1 MIFVQIPPK
10 ERNMK
15 RISRIFFALFFTVLF
30 SKSMLY
36 ASAKVYVPASD
47 IDLTEILPPPPAQDS
62 IQTKKEIAEILD
74 FQENRSDKM
83 VQYAQAD
90 QEISVF
96 RFSDIL
102 GDKFTKENLPFT
114 GEFFHNV
121 TATAS
126 IISGPA
132 KDFWKRP
139 RPSVFDPRV
148 KPCVKVPPN
157 ASYPS
162 GHSTAGNL
170 MAIILAN
177 MVPEKSAEIYGRGW
191 DFAVNRI
198 IGGVHYR
205 SDSEAGRMA
214 ATVIAA
220 FMFRNADFKA
230 DYERSKSE
238 IRRLLG
244 YEVKTAA
251 ATGATGR

>member
-1 MIFVQIPPK
+1 
-10 ERNMK
+10 MK
-15 RISRIFFALFFTVLF
+15 RISRIFFAMFFVVLF
-30 SKSMLY
+30 SACSLY
-36 ASAKVYVPASD
+36 ASTKVYVPATD
-47 IDLTEILPPPPAQDS
+47 VDLTKILPPPPAQDS
-62 IQTKKEIAEILD
+62 AQTKKEIDEMLA
-74 FQENRSDKM
+74 FQESRTDKM
-83 VQYAQAD
+83 VKYAQAD

-96 RFSDIL
+96 RFSDIM
-102 GDKFTKENLPFT
+102 GEKFTKENLPFT

-121 TATAS
+121 TANAS

-139 RPSVFDPRV
+139 RPSVFDARV

-157 ASYPS
+157 AAYPS

-220 FMFRNADFKA
+220 FMFRNPDFMA
-230 DYERSKSE
+230 DYERSRTE
-238 IRRLLG
+238 IRKALG
-244 YEVKTAA
+244 LEDRTAA
-251 ATGATGR
+251 AQGASGK